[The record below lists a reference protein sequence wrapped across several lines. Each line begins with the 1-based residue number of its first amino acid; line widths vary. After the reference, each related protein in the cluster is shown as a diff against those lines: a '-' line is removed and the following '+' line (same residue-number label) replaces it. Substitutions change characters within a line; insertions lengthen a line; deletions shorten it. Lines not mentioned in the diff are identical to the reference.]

1 MGWIINTF
9 NPVGVGA
16 KFVRKVSLI
25 RLNEKTKIHRKND
38 TDWCITN
45 YIIYKVLVS

>member
-1 MGWIINTF
+1 MGWIINTL

-25 RLNEKTKIHRKND
+25 SIKRETKIH
-38 TDWCITN
+38 
-45 YIIYKVLVS
+45 